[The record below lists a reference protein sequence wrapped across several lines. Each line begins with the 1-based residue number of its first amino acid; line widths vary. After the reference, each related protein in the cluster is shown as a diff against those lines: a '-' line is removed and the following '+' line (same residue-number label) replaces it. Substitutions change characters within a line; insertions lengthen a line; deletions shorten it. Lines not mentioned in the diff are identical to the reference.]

1 MSENHTLTCAI
12 GKVVLNNHILVL
24 TYQLMIEKDG
34 RLVAAGYA
42 ASQEDGGWYAAEV
55 GARRAPTGT
64 HAPNLNDAASR
75 FNQQHHLHLRV
86 IMRSH
91 GSSSLWSYNDAQ
103 ICSDLQHDAP
113 D

>member
-42 ASQEDGGWYAAEV
+42 ACQEDGG
-55 GARRAPTGT
+55 
-64 HAPNLNDAASR
+64 
-75 FNQQHHLHLRV
+75 
-86 IMRSH
+86 
-91 GSSSLWSYNDAQ
+91 
-103 ICSDLQHDAP
+103 
-113 D
+113 